1 MELYQY
7 VSDKYDI
14 CKPAIR
20 RTMETGWGV
29 GQNCTTVA
37 ASFPVALVGATP
49 YSLSLK
55 VPWVS
60 K

>member
-1 MELYQY
+1 MVISHMQFFLQHSIYH
-7 VSDKYDI
+7 
-14 CKPAIR
+14 
-20 RTMETGWGV
+20 
-29 GQNCTTVA
+29 TTVA

-55 VPWVS
+55 VPWVN